1 MWVLSCW
8 PAAGYMRSYQCVQR
22 VYIYTDLRTYIW
34 NVHGV
39 KVLSP
44 IRHASR
50 DITINQFHIPKLSGF
65 IEGNGEN
72 GFSTIPRSILRYSI
86 WNFNDPNSYP
96 HIYVRSMMF
105 SRTFW
110 GLYWS
115 VVNSHISVGT
125 CRRLVPFTRRL
136 LPVSVHVPLATTVE
150 KIANSTRYSHIESWN
165 SCLSCTTVTIRWTA
179 SICKYCIPVNH
190 TTMLVWSLPVHLHQ
204 APPQSRSPSP
214 GLCATILHT
223 YDIST
228 LHTLTLLR

>member
-136 LPVSVHVPLATTVE
+136 LPVQYTSRLPLLAKKSRTVLD
-150 KIANSTRYSHIESWN
+150 T
-165 SCLSCTTVTIRWTA
+165 
-179 SICKYCIPVNH
+179 
-190 TTMLVWSLPVHLHQ
+190 
-204 APPQSRSPSP
+204 
-214 GLCATILHT
+214 
-223 YDIST
+223 
-228 LHTLTLLR
+228 HTLNHGIPALAVQR